1 MWIHSK
7 HLKPKQRV
15 KKISINDLSAIL
27 IYDVTDSSN
36 KILDIYGN
44 HISNSDFL
52 LIYFMYYFGM

>member
-27 IYDVTDSSN
+27 IHDVTDSSK

-44 HISNSDFL
+44 HISNNMSVI
-52 LIYFMYYFGM
+52 LIFY